1 MRLNRNQSCYYYY
14 STEETAVKGPFS
26 TDALEDMLRT
36 GVVHSDTQICAE
48 GEERWIPLSQLKV
61 IGASEC
67 ISNPVES
74 ITSGRP
80 LSTGVNA
87 AIIAG
92 AVSHSLVKRAG
103 KQIIEEF
110 RDLSEFLWYFALVLF
125 LVTMPVVLIV
135 WLFLDRL

>member
-1 MRLNRNQSCYYYY
+1 MRLNRNQSRYYYY

-48 GEERWIPLSQLKV
+48 GEECWIPLSQLKV
-61 IGASEC
+61 IGASEF

-92 AVSHSLVKRAG
+92 AVSHSLVKRAS
-103 KQIIEEF
+103 KQITEEF

-125 LVTMPVVLIV
+125 LVTMPAVLIF
-135 WLFLDRL
+135 WFFFNRL